1 MILFPRSIGPVKV
14 DAVIKEIIES
24 RLRITEMPIEF
35 GADVTDHAYVEPMRI
50 TIEGI
55 IGGSLLSSSSGGRA
69 IAVAAWQAL
78 KALQQ
83 SREPFTLISGLDVH
97 RNILIES
104 LIAERDKDHSM
115 VLKFTAELRQVQI
128 VGSAYTSAVAGAP
141 AGGQARG
148 LSSQSLADGPAT
160 LKGAPEVNR
169 GDVAA
174 VPVTSWP
181 PSASQPGSILSNL
194 RGPQ

>member
-24 RLRITEMPIEF
+24 RLKITEMPIEF

-55 IGGSLLSSSSGGRA
+55 IGGSLLTSSSGGRA
-69 IAVAAWQAL
+69 VAVAAWQAL

-115 VLKFTAELRQVQI
+115 VLKFTADLREIQI
-128 VGSAYTSAVAGAP
+128 VGSAYSAGIAGAP

-148 LSSQSLADGPAT
+148 LSSQSLADGAAT
-160 LKGAPEVNR
+160 LKGAPDVNR
-169 GDVAA
+169 GDVGA
-174 VPVTSWP
+174 VRVTSPP
-181 PSASQPGSILSNL
+181 PSASRNNTLLYGIFN
-194 RGPQ
+194 

>member
-115 VLKFTAELRQVQI
+115 VLKFTADLREIQI
-128 VGSAYTSAVAGAP
+128 VGSAYSAGVAGAP
-141 AGGQARG
+141 VGGQARG
-148 LSSQSLADGPAT
+148 LSAQSLADGAPT
-160 LKGAPEVNR
+160 LKGAPDVQR
-169 GDVAA
+169 GDIAPTR
-174 VPVTSWP
+174 VPSPP
-181 PSASQPGSILSNL
+181 PSASQNNTLLHGLVY
-194 RGPQ
+194 G